1 MRRPSE
7 LVKRVYC
14 FDSSALMHAATRAY
28 PIEVFTSFWERF
40 SASVEEGLVIAP
52 DEVLR
57 EVERKDD
64 GLHAW
69 CRAHRKLV
77 VPLTEDVQQAAI
89 EITASVPSLVDLKKG
104 RGQADPFVV
113 ALARIRSATVV
124 TEENAKP
131 SSPKIPDA
139 CRKFGVPCIK
149 LLDFIR
155 EMRWK
160 F

>member
-1 MRRPSE
+1 MPQPI
-7 LVKRVYC
+7 YC

-40 SASVEEGLVIAP
+40 TLAVETHLVIAP
-52 DEVLR
+52 DEVME
-57 EVERKDD
+57 EVARKDD

-69 CRAHRKLV
+69 CKLHRELFV
-77 VPLTEDVQQAAI
+77 ALTEDVQAAAL
-89 EITASVPSLVDLKKG
+89 EVAAVVPTLVDLKKG

-113 ALARIRSATVV
+113 ALARVRGATVV
-124 TEENAKP
+124 TEEHAKP
-131 SSPKIPDA
+131 TAPKIPDA
-139 CRKFGVPCIK
+139 CRRFGIRCIN
-149 LLDFIR
+149 LLEFIR